1 MGRHH
6 WRKIFSILFVLSI
19 QCSVFSVTAAD
30 DINLKK
36 VAEAEK
42 RSEAITEAQGGLIM
56 ARDGETPLTALIA
69 IGQAIE
75 ENDWQAAAEFVDLRY
90 LPKGITPEDGPELLR
105 KLSILWNK
113 QNIIDL
119 SQISDQPTGH
129 VNDKLPSYRDLL
141 GVLETNTGPVPVY
154 MQHVPDGKGGK
165 IWKISNATVAKI
177 PELWNEYGYSPQIE
191 ALANFLPEFSLFHME
206 NWQLLILGLSILFG
220 WIGTGLISLAAM
232 NIAKHFE
239 SAIAGVTRFCGR
251 SLRWFLY
258 LSLLQYAALAL
269 GLSVRARVWF
279 DNSTL
284 LYLANT
290 ILILGLVELYSAYK
304 SKQLHDQDKSYSVAL
319 LRPMV
324 AILKMVIVVVIALM
338 WFESSG
344 YNMATILT
352 GLGVGSLAIALA
364 AQKPLENVFGAL
376 TLYAARP
383 IKPGDFCRFGAT
395 LGVVEEIGLRSTRIR
410 KLDRTVVHIPNSVF
424 SSQELENFS
433 VIDRR
438 RYKHDLRISL
448 DTTKEQLQMLLME
461 LRKLLLSHP
470 RVLEVAQR
478 ARFLAIER
486 DAFVVNVNA
495 YIDTGDINEY
505 FGIAE
510 DLNFH
515 LLNIMKE
522 LDIHIAPIGQNVV
535 LNNAVPADIE
545 VQQRAEQTIR
555 QLIDEEALPFPNYSE
570 DTRDKFKDS
579 VAYPP
584 VGSVTKPKDVLK
596 SPEELEIENEI
607 EAKS

>member
-90 LPKGITPEDGPELLR
+90 LPKGINPEDGPELLR
-105 KLSILWNK
+105 KLVILWNK

-129 VNDKLPSYRDLL
+129 LNDKLPSYRDLL

-177 PELWNEYGYSPQIE
+177 PELWDEYGYSPQIE
-191 ALANFLPEFSLFHME
+191 ALANFLPEFSAFHME
-206 NWQLLILGLSILFG
+206 NWQLLILSLSILFG
-220 WIGTGLISLAAM
+220 WIGTGLISLAAIS
-232 NIAKHFE
+232 IAKHFE
-239 SAIAGVTRFCGR
+239 PKIAGLSRFCGR

-324 AILKMVIVVVIALM
+324 AILKIVIVVIIALM

-535 LNNAVPADIE
+535 LNHAVPADLE

-555 QLIDEEALPFPNYSE
+555 QLIEEEELPFPNYSE
-570 DTRDKFKDS
+570 DNRDKFKDS

-584 VGSVTKPKDVLK
+584 IGSVTKPKDVLK
-596 SPEELEIENEI
+596 SPEELEVENEI